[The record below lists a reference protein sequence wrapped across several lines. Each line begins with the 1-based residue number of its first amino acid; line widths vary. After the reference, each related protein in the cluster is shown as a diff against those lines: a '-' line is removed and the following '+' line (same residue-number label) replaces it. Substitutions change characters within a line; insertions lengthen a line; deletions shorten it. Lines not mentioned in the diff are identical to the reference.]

1 MVDFSGESA
10 ILASGV
16 EELYVDGPKLPTA
29 ITQIVYREPGVKWF
43 NFVALAVVFS
53 NGFPLIC
60 EIIKSIFIGSSARTL
75 HIPITEK
82 VCRRD
87 CKPSLKRKI

>member
-1 MVDFSGESA
+1 MVDFSGDNA

-60 EIIKSIFIGSSARTL
+60 ERIYNSIFIGSL
-75 HIPITEK
+75 I
-82 VCRRD
+82 
-87 CKPSLKRKI
+87 